1 VISTRNRA
9 APTARPFRTFWH
21 LLNGAQPGFLAGR
34 QAAHVAAYGIPDMD
48 LTDRLR
54 AWTYNRQRL
63 GGQAATAT
71 DALRSVVAVYSAHPT
86 APLALGARVAGMG
99 ADDFRDLERRREALR
114 IPGMRG
120 SLFLAPRQT
129 AGRIFTPF
137 AMSTARVMTRLR
149 RGRMTEDEYSAAASR
164 VVAAATTP
172 LLPRELEEAAGVKGA
187 DMSLLLRT
195 IRGDGRLLAVSQ
207 GSLRAATLRYVATEC
222 WAPGILETV
231 DAEAALAG
239 LAGDYLHAYG
249 PARVVDFAWWTGVA
263 KGAAARAFGTH
274 KTVDVGAGLLLAA
287 GDEPAFTAVRPTKRT
302 VDLLPKWDPYT
313 MGHAPDGRARLV
325 HPDNQQRIY
334 VQKGVVAPGQPN
346 LGLPGDGY
354 PVVLVDGEAV
364 GTWNLSLK
372 GSSHELFDSIG
383 ATARARLDERLA
395 ATAALLAG

>member
-1 VISTRNRA
+1 MA
-9 APTARPFRTFWH
+9 
-21 LLNGAQPGFLAGR
+21 
-34 QAAHVAAYGIPDMD
+34 
-48 LTDRLR
+48 
-54 AWTYNRQRL
+54 
-63 GGQAATAT
+63 
-71 DALRSVVAVYSAHPT
+71 
-86 APLALGARVAGMG
+86 

-137 AMSTARVMTRLR
+137 AMSTARVMTRLG

-172 LLPRELEEAAGVKGA
+172 LLPRELQEAAGVKGA

-195 IRGDGRLLAVSQ
+195 IRGEGRLLAVSQ

-222 WAPGILETV
+222 WAPGSLETV
-231 DAEAALAG
+231 DAEAALAE
-239 LAGDYLHAYG
+239 LAGDYLRAYG

-263 KGAAARAFGTH
+263 KGAAARAIGIH
-274 KTVDVGAGLLLAA
+274 KTVDIGAGLLLAA
-287 GDEPAFTAVRPTKRT
+287 GDEPAFTAVKSTHGT

-325 HPDNQQRIY
+325 HPDKQRRIY

-346 LGLPGDGY
+346 VGLPGDGY

-372 GSSHELFDSIG
+372 DSSHELFDSIG
-383 ATARARLDERLA
+383 ATARTLLDERLA
-395 ATAALLAG
+395 AAAALLAG